1 MSKSYERI
9 VSKQFDS
16 AWEYDEAKRQ
26 QRKEDRKKRDMR
38 RNRNDQWQS
47 AE

>member
-1 MSKSYERI
+1 MSKSYERLM
-9 VSKQFDS
+9 SKQFNND
-16 AWEYDEAKRQ
+16 WEYDEDKRQ

-38 RNRNDQWQS
+38 RQRNDHWQS